1 MRVSISLC
9 HVCMRSPM
17 YLNLFLRVHVFRSLS
32 KIHLSTQYLQ
42 GTRYALSINRRYL
55 KYDFCIF
62 VFIIYETLLSI
73 IFKIVLTVLFY
84 LRVHKFDNNLLI
96 SHYYLQST
104 IPLHLEK
111 QLPFLVNQQ
120 LFVSTKHF
128 QFPYHSRQF
137 LFVASMSPFDL

>member
-62 VFIIYETLLSI
+62 VFIIYIYETLLSI
-73 IFKIVLTVLFY
+73 IFKIVLTIIFY
-84 LRVHKFDNNLLI
+84 LHKFDNNLNITL
-96 SHYYLQST
+96 LPT

-128 QFPYHSRQF
+128 QFPYHSLQF

>member
-1 MRVSISLC
+1 
-9 HVCMRSPM
+9 M

-84 LRVHKFDNNLLI
+84 LHKFDNNLNITL
-96 SHYYLQST
+96 LPT
-104 IPLHLEK
+104 IY
-111 QLPFLVNQQ
+111 N
-120 LFVSTKHF
+120 TI
-128 QFPYHSRQF
+128 
-137 LFVASMSPFDL
+137 AS